1 MPAHVISSEQQRDRM
16 LYTPIPKLIVS
27 LSVPT
32 LASQLISVFYNTA
45 DTYFVS
51 KLSTSASAAV
61 GVVFSLMSIIQAF
74 GFGIGMVGFLPMLLI
89 VLFAFRSD
97 EGLTLGNIT
106 SVLSNEIYMEVL
118 GRSIWIALKATAIC
132 LILGYPIAYILST
145 MNKRKEAILYVLFI
159 VPMWMNFLLRTY
171 AWQVLL
177 DSNGVLNTLLE
188 LLGLPSQQILY
199 TEGAVMLGTVYN
211 FLPFMVLPIYSVLVK
226 LDRSLVEAA
235 ADLGANPITCFIK
248 VVLPQ
253 SVPGI
258 ISGITMVFI
267 PAITTFAISRLLGG
281 GKFLL
286 YGDLIENQ
294 FITLGQSA
302 WPVGSAL
309 SFILL
314 ILVLL
319 SMAVMRRAERDSG
332 DEGGMLW

>member
-1 MPAHVISSEQQRDRM
+1 MKLKRQAFSYPYIVWM
-16 LYTPIPKLIVS
+16 LIFILAPMVLIV
-27 LSVPT
+27 
-32 LASQLISVFYNTA
+32 
-45 DTYFVS
+45 YF
-51 KLSTSASAAV
+51 AFSAAD
-61 GVVFSLMSIIQAF
+61 G
-74 GFGIGMVGFLPMLLI
+74 
-89 VLFAFRSD
+89 
-97 EGLTLGNIT
+97 GLTFENIVT
-106 SVLSNEIYMEVL
+106 ALTNEIYMQVL
-118 GRSIWIALKATAIC
+118 IRSVWIALKATVIC
-132 LILGYPIAYILST
+132 LLLGYPIAYILST
-145 MNKRKEAILYVLFI
+145 MKKRTAAILYVLFI

-177 DSNGVLNTLLE
+177 DSNGIFNSILS
-188 LLGLPSQQILY
+188 LLGLPSQQFLY

-235 ADLGANPITCFIK
+235 ADLGANPVLCFIK
-248 VVLPQ
+248 VVLPH
-253 SVPGI
+253 SVPGNN
-258 ISGITMVFI
+258 SGNTMVFI

-314 ILVLL
+314 VLVLI
-319 SMAVMRRAERDSG
+319 SMAIMRRAEHDAG
-332 DEGGMLW
+332 EQGGMLW

>member
-1 MPAHVISSEQQRDRM
+1 M
-16 LYTPIPKLIVS
+16 KLKR
-27 LSVPT
+27 
-32 LASQLISVFYNTA
+32 Q
-45 DTYFVS
+45 
-51 KLSTSASAAV
+51 
-61 GVVFSLMSIIQAF
+61 VFSYPYIVWMLIFIL
-74 GFGIGMVGFLPMLLI
+74 VPMLLI

-145 MNKRKEAILYVLFI
+145 MNKRKAAILYV
-159 VPMWMNFLLRTY
+159 LRTY

-319 SMAVMRRAERDSG
+319 SMAVMRRSERDSG

>member
-1 MPAHVISSEQQRDRM
+1 M
-16 LYTPIPKLIVS
+16 KL
-27 LSVPT
+27 
-32 LASQLISVFYNTA
+32 
-45 DTYFVS
+45 
-51 KLSTSASAAV
+51 KR
-61 GVVFSLMSIIQAF
+61 QAF
-74 GFGIGMVGFLPMLLI
+74 SYPYIVWMLIFILAPMLLI
-89 VLFAFRSD
+89 VYFAFSS
-97 EGLTLGNIT
+97 ETGLTFDNIIT
-106 SVLSNEIYMEVL
+106 ALTNEMYMQVLTRSV
-118 GRSIWIALKATAIC
+118 WIALKATVLC
-132 LILGYPIAYILST
+132 LLLGYPIAYILST
-145 MNKRKEAILYVLFI
+145 MKKRTAAILYVLFI

-177 DSNGVLNTLLE
+177 DSNGIINSILTF
-188 LLGLPSQQILY
+188 LGLPAQQFLY

-211 FLPFMVLPIYSVLVK
+211 FLPFMVLPIYSMLVK

-235 ADLGANPITCFIK
+235 ADLGANPVLCFIK

-314 ILVLL
+314 VLVLI
-319 SMAVMRRAERDSG
+319 SMAIMRRAEHDAG
-332 DEGGMLW
+332 EEGGMLW

>member
-1 MPAHVISSEQQRDRM
+1 MKLKRQAFSYPYIVWMLIFILAPMVLIVYFAFSSEH
-16 LYTPIPKLIVS
+16 
-27 LSVPT
+27 
-32 LASQLISVFYNTA
+32 
-45 DTYFVS
+45 
-51 KLSTSASAAV
+51 
-61 GVVFSLMSIIQAF
+61 G
-74 GFGIGMVGFLPMLLI
+74 
-89 VLFAFRSD
+89 
-97 EGLTLGNIT
+97 GLTFANLVT
-106 SVLSNEIYMEVL
+106 ALTNEIYMQVL
-118 GRSIWIALKATAIC
+118 ARSVWIALKATLIC
-132 LILGYPIAYILST
+132 LLLGYPIAYILST
-145 MNKRKEAILYVLFI
+145 MKKRTAAILYVLFI

-177 DSNGVLNTLLE
+177 DSNGIINSILSF
-188 LLGLPSQQILY
+188 LGLPSQQFLY

-235 ADLGANPITCFIK
+235 ADLGANPVLCFIK

-314 ILVLL
+314 VLVLI
-319 SMAVMRRAERDSG
+319 SMAIMRRAEHDAG
-332 DEGGMLW
+332 EEGGMLW

>member
-1 MPAHVISSEQQRDRM
+1 MKLKRQAFSYPYIVWM
-16 LYTPIPKLIVS
+16 LIFILAPMVLIV
-27 LSVPT
+27 
-32 LASQLISVFYNTA
+32 Y
-45 DTYFVS
+45 
-51 KLSTSASAAV
+51 
-61 GVVFSLMSIIQAF
+61 
-74 GFGIGMVGFLPMLLI
+74 
-89 VLFAFRSD
+89 FAFSST
-97 EGLTLGNIT
+97 EGGLTFANLVT
-106 SVLSNEIYMEVL
+106 ALTNEIYMQVL
-118 GRSIWIALKATAIC
+118 ARSVWIALKATLIC
-132 LILGYPIAYILST
+132 LLLGYPIAYILST
-145 MNKRKEAILYVLFI
+145 MKKRTAAILYVLFI

-177 DSNGVLNTLLE
+177 DSNGIFNSILS
-188 LLGLPSQQILY
+188 LLGLPAQQFLY

-235 ADLGANPITCFIK
+235 ADLGANPVLCFIK

-314 ILVLL
+314 VLVLI
-319 SMAVMRRAERDSG
+319 SMAIMRRAEHDAG
-332 DEGGMLW
+332 EQGGMLW

>member
-1 MPAHVISSEQQRDRM
+1 MKLKRQAFSYPYIVWMLIFILAPMVLIVYFAFSSSE
-16 LYTPIPKLIVS
+16 
-27 LSVPT
+27 
-32 LASQLISVFYNTA
+32 
-45 DTYFVS
+45 
-51 KLSTSASAAV
+51 
-61 GVVFSLMSIIQAF
+61 G
-74 GFGIGMVGFLPMLLI
+74 
-89 VLFAFRSD
+89 
-97 EGLTLGNIT
+97 GLTLDNIIT
-106 SVLSNEIYMEVL
+106 AISNEIYMQVL
-118 GRSIWIALKATAIC
+118 VRSVWIALKATAIC
-132 LILGYPIAYILST
+132 LLLGYPIAYMLST
-145 MNKRKEAILYVLFI
+145 MKKRTAAILYVLFI

-177 DSNGVLNTLLE
+177 DSNGIFNSILSF
-188 LLGLPSQQILY
+188 LGLPTQQFLY

-235 ADLGANPITCFIK
+235 ADLGANPVLCFIK

-294 FITLGQSA
+294 FITLGQNA

-314 ILVLL
+314 VLVLI
-319 SMAVMRRAERDSG
+319 SMAIMRRAEHDAG
-332 DEGGMLW
+332 EEGGMLW